1 MTINYKTEPTNQE
14 VASLYYLV
22 GEAICMI
29 QHLEGALSVS
39 ITLKK
44 DVLYPYR
51 IPKEKADNFLKEYRS
66 LPLGKAI
73 QLAKKNGLYSDT
85 LYRDLAKLLEERN
98 WLVHKFIIYSLDDMY
113 VASTRD
119 NLFHRIKVIS
129 NKAKTLQGAINTDL
143 IKFSESV
150 GLDMSRIHAYIKQYS
165 HEG

>member
-1 MTINYKTEPTNQE
+1 MTINYKTEPAKQE
-14 VASLYYLV
+14 VASLYYLI

-51 IPKEKADNFLKEYRS
+51 IPKEEADNFLKKYHS
-66 LPLGKAI
+66 FTLGKAI
-73 QLAKKNGLYSDT
+73 KLARENRLYSDI
-85 LYRDLAKLLEERN
+85 LYRDLEKFLEERN
-98 WLVHKFIIYSLDDMY
+98 WLVHKFIIDSLDDMY

-119 NLFHRIKVIS
+119 NLFHRIKAIS
-129 NKAKTLQGAINTDL
+129 NKAKTLQGAIEADL
-143 IKFSESV
+143 IKFSESL
-150 GLDMSRIHAYIKQYS
+150 GLDMSRIRAYIKQYS